1 MNTNTAENRKSFFR
15 TCFKAVVLL
24 WLDCSSQQYHVAKI
38 LIAPKTKPS
47 CRVVCTQARQLEKRH
62 FQRMFTR
69 HINEKIK
76 VVKATRRQNSL
87 NRIEPTAGSLDFR
100 LAFRGTNLNP
110 TLRKNT
116 VLVNPETF
124 SSVIGH
130 NCRTCSNSRL
140 ITLFSRM
147 KPRVSYTNYVANSI
161 ARVTSIICDFW
172 AFVQR

>member
-1 MNTNTAENRKSFFR
+1 M
-15 TCFKAVVLL
+15 
-24 WLDCSSQQYHVAKI
+24 
-38 LIAPKTKPS
+38 
-47 CRVVCTQARQLEKRH
+47 CTQARQLEKRH

-116 VLVNPETF
+116 VLVTPEPF
-124 SSVIGH
+124 
-130 NCRTCSNSRL
+130 L
-140 ITLFSRM
+140 
-147 KPRVSYTNYVANSI
+147 VSYWS
-161 ARVTSIICDFW
+161 
-172 AFVQR
+172 QL